1 MGKIKVNGNAERL
14 YDPDMFVL
22 SLEIRERGDTAA
34 EATGCMREA
43 VEDLLAEL
51 EKIGIT
57 AEYIRMEEDAV
68 DERSR
73 SYSGSEEI
81 YWYVSRRK
89 LSIRMRP
96 DMEIVN
102 AVRRIIAD
110 EESDITM
117 DIEYMVS
124 DMEEIKKQLLKEAVA
139 DAKAKALLI
148 AEAMD
153 QKLVGIESADTGEG
167 YFCVDD
173 EMETARDVWK
183 RAEISMNSKI
193 ERSDDIKAKQIRIS
207 SEINIV
213 WLIG

>member
-1 MGKIKVNGNAERL
+1 MGKIKVNGSAEKL

-22 SLEIRERGDTAA
+22 SLEIRERGDSAA

-81 YWYVSRRK
+81 YWYVSRRR
-89 LSIRMRP
+89 LTIRTKP
-96 DMEIVN
+96 DIEIVN

-117 DIEYMVS
+117 DLEFVVS
-124 DMEEIKKQLLKEAVA
+124 DMEEIRKQLLKEAVA
-139 DAKAKALLI
+139 DAKAKAQLI

-153 QKLVGIESADTGEG
+153 QELTGIESVDTGET
-167 YFCVDD
+167 YYCVD
-173 EMETARDVWK
+173 EELETAAMDGML
-183 RAEISMNSKI
+183 AEAKGFSAG

-207 SEINIV
+207 SQINIV

>member
-1 MGKIKVNGNAERL
+1 MGKIKVNGNAEKL
-14 YDPDMFVL
+14 YDPDRFVL
-22 SLEIRERGDTAA
+22 YLEIRERGDSAA

-68 DERSR
+68 EERSR

-81 YWYVSRRK
+81 YWYVSRRR
-89 LSIRMRP
+89 LSIRTKP

-117 DIEYMVS
+117 DLEYMVS
-124 DMEEIKKQLLKEAVA
+124 NMEDLKKQLLKEAVA
-139 DAKAKALLI
+139 DAKSKAQLI

-153 QKLVGIESADTGEG
+153 LKLVGIESADTAESR
-167 YFCVDD
+167 YCIDE
-173 EMETARDVWK
+173 EMETAAVNWDL
-183 RAEISMNSKI
+183 AEIPMNSMR
-193 ERSDDIKAKQIRIS
+193 ERSDDINAKQIRIS

>member
-22 SLEIRERGDTAA
+22 SLEIRERGDSAA
-34 EATGCMREA
+34 EASGCMKEA
-43 VEDLLAEL
+43 VESLLGQL

-73 SYSGSEEI
+73 SSSGSEET
-81 YWYVSRRK
+81 YWYVSRRR
-89 LSIRMRP
+89 LSIRTKP

-117 DIEYMVS
+117 DLEFVVS
-124 DMEEIKKQLLKEAVA
+124 DMDEIRKQLLKEAVA
-139 DAKAKALLI
+139 DAKAKAQLI

-153 QKLVGIESADTGEG
+153 QKLTGIESADTGES
-167 YFCVDD
+167 YYCVDE
-173 EMETARDVWK
+173 EMETATMDGMLAEP
-183 RAEISMNSKI
+183 RAYSMK
-193 ERSDDIKAKQIRIS
+193 ERSDDLKAKQIRIS
-207 SEINIV
+207 SQINIV

>member
-1 MGKIKVNGNAERL
+1 MGKIKVNGSAERL

-22 SLEIRERGDTAA
+22 SLEIRERGNSAA

-73 SYSGSEEI
+73 SYSGSEET
-81 YWYVSRRK
+81 YWYVSRRR
-89 LSIRMRP
+89 LSIRTKP

-139 DAKAKALLI
+139 DAKAKAQLI
-148 AEAMD
+148 SEAMD
-153 QKLVGIESADTGEG
+153 QNLVGIESADTGEG

-183 RAEISMNSKI
+183 RAEISMNSI
-193 ERSDDIKAKQIRIS
+193 RERSDGIKAKQIRIS

>member
-1 MGKIKVNGNAERL
+1 MGKIKVNGSAERL

-34 EATGCMREA
+34 EASGCMREA
-43 VEDLLAEL
+43 VEDLLTEL

-81 YWYVSRRK
+81 YWYVSKRK
-89 LSIRMRP
+89 LSISTKP

-102 AVRRIIAD
+102 SVRRIIAD

-117 DIEYMVS
+117 DLEFVVS
-124 DMEEIKKQLLKEAVA
+124 DMEEIRKQLLREAVA
-139 DAKAKALLI
+139 DAKAKAQLI

-153 QKLVGIESADTGEG
+153 QELTGIESADTGET
-167 YFCVDD
+167 YYCVD
-173 EMETARDVWK
+173 EELETAAMDGML
-183 RAEISMNSKI
+183 AEAKDFSAR

-207 SEINIV
+207 SQINIV

>member
-1 MGKIKVNGNAERL
+1 MGKIKVNGSAERL
-14 YDPDMFVL
+14 YDPDIFVL
-22 SLEIRERGDTAA
+22 LLEIRERGETAA
-34 EATGCMREA
+34 EATGCMRES
-43 VEDLLAEL
+43 VEVLLAEL

-81 YWYVSRRK
+81 YWYVSRRR
-89 LSIRMRP
+89 LTIRTKP

-102 AVRRIIAD
+102 AVRRIISD

-124 DMEEIKKQLLKEAVA
+124 DIEEIKKQLLKEAVA
-139 DAKAKALLI
+139 DAKAKAQLI

-153 QKLVGIESADTGEG
+153 LKLVGIESADTGET
-167 YFCVDD
+167 YYCVD
-173 EMETARDVWK
+173 EELETAAMDGML
-183 RAEISMNSKI
+183 AEAKGFSAR

-207 SEINIV
+207 SQINIV

>member
-1 MGKIKVNGNAERL
+1 MGKIKVNGSAERL

-34 EATGCMREA
+34 EASGCMREA
-43 VEDLLAEL
+43 VEDLLTEL

-81 YWYVSRRK
+81 YWYVSKRK
-89 LSIRMRP
+89 LSISTKP

-102 AVRRIIAD
+102 SVRRIIAD

-117 DIEYMVS
+117 DLEFVVS
-124 DMEEIKKQLLKEAVA
+124 DMEEIRKQLLREAVA
-139 DAKAKALLI
+139 DAKAKAQLI

-153 QKLVGIESADTGEG
+153 QELTGIESADTGET
-167 YFCVDD
+167 YYCVD
-173 EMETARDVWK
+173 EELETAAMDGML
-183 RAEISMNSKI
+183 AEAKGFSAG
-193 ERSDDIKAKQIRIS
+193 ERSDDIKAKQIMIS
-207 SEINIV
+207 SQINIV